1 MCVCVCVCYRAIT
14 QVDKELAQ
22 LQNKKLE
29 RYEAYRSGEISRDDF
44 IKAKDQITT
53 QADELTAKK
62 EQLERDYQALLQ
74 AKQHEAETTAEFS
87 QAEKVLADF
96 DAGLREHLYEAIEQV
111 IVTTNEQIEIKWVFA
126 DIFAQKEEIC

>member
-1 MCVCVCVCYRAIT
+1 MRGHQRSHYPCSHLHRKQYTLQLRHNACVRT
-14 QVDKELAQ
+14 NGQVH
-22 LQNKKLE
+22 
-29 RYEAYRSGEISRDDF
+29 SRDDF

-62 EQLERDYQALLQ
+62 EQLERDYKALLQ
-74 AKQHEAETTAEFS
+74 AKQHEAETQAEFS
-87 QAEKVLADF
+87 QAEKFLADF